1 MTNDTEENSNEAC
14 DAQKPNQTVKL
25 SRSPGS
31 DYEARDIEHHR
42 YHKHQLVLTATGEVP
57 VSRYPRRKSHDGDA
71 DQDFADAIHLG
82 VYHIAEQLLAGILA
96 ALNPACWPDNPGP
109 IPDNTEPRHRQQ

>member
-1 MTNDTEENSNEAC
+1 M
-14 DAQKPNQTVKL
+14 QL

-42 YHKHQLVLTATGEVP
+42 YHKHQLVLTTTGELP
-57 VSRYPRRKSHDGDA
+57 VSRYRRRKSHDGDA

-82 VYHIAEQLLAGILA
+82 VYHIAELVILRFRINSVAAG
-96 ALNPACWPDNPGP
+96 
-109 IPDNTEPRHRQQ
+109 

>member
-1 MTNDTEENSNEAC
+1 M
-14 DAQKPNQTVKL
+14 KL

-57 VSRYPRRKSHDGDA
+57 VSRYRRRKSHDGDA

-82 VYHIAEQLLAGILA
+82 VYHIAERLQSA
-96 ALNPACWPDNPGP
+96 ARDLGLQTPPDSVASPLHCVVLPCLTYGPAYRSNS
-109 IPDNTEPRHRQQ
+109 RSSMRYA